1 MSFNRSFSMNP
12 LLFVDIF
19 ERKILRRKTFASLI
33 RKCHLTV
40 ITVQV
45 NTYGN
50 NKINLKRK
58 PARSNGDITH
68 MKYTNE
74 NYIFV
79 PDISNDKTIS
89 RQDFFQL
96 SQVKKW
102 ICFNICTIFHVAD
115 FSALCIFLSFHVVP
129 LYY

>member
-1 MSFNRSFSMNP
+1 MNP

-33 RKCHLTV
+33 RKYHLTV

-102 ICFNICTIFHVAD
+102 ISSTSAQYSTLLILVHYVFSCRSILFNYIIK
-115 FSALCIFLSFHVVP
+115 LKYKI
-129 LYY
+129 

>member
-1 MSFNRSFSMNP
+1 MNP

-33 RKCHLTV
+33 RKYHLTV

-58 PARSNGDITH
+58 ACQIKRRHYTH
-68 MKYTNE
+68 E
-74 NYIFV
+74 IH
-79 PDISNDKTIS
+79 
-89 RQDFFQL
+89 Q
-96 SQVKKW
+96 
-102 ICFNICTIFHVAD
+102 
-115 FSALCIFLSFHVVP
+115 
-129 LYY
+129 